1 VELMRPVIVPLDGSR
16 RAETAIPYAR
26 AIEAGAPLL
35 LVTTMW
41 GTDAVAPRD
50 YLLRSAAE
58 LADTEVDT
66 TVVYDDGPANAIL
79 LMARQHPGATIC
91 MAAHGRSG
99 LGEAVLGSVA
109 EAVVRDA
116 EHPVLLVGP
125 HVESDP
131 SSPSPVVIAV
141 DNPTTAA
148 AIAPPAAALASTR
161 ELEVWAIE
169 VVAPAP
175 VPFSTEVD
183 TMGWPEDGA
192 AAEAAL
198 AALARLG
205 FDAESEVLR
214 DVDPARGIVDFARK
228 LPASVVVVGTHA
240 RRGLARVALGSV
252 AMNVVHRAP
261 CPVLVLRT

>member
-1 VELMRPVIVPLDGSR
+1 MRPVIVPLDGSP
-16 RAETAIPYAR
+16 RAEAAIPYAR
-26 AIEAGAPLL
+26 ELGAGAPLL

-50 YLLRSAAE
+50 YLLRWAAK
-58 LADTEVDT
+58 LADTEVET
-66 TVVYDDGPANAIL
+66 TVVYDDGPPDAIL

-109 EAVVRDA
+109 EAVVRGA

-125 HVESDP
+125 HVDSDP
-131 SSPSPVVIAV
+131 SSTSPALMAV
-141 DNPTTAA
+141 DSPATAG
-148 AIAPPAAALASTR
+148 AIAPAAAALASMR
-161 ELEVWAIE
+161 AVGLWVVE

-183 TMGWPEDGA
+183 TMGWPEDGT

-198 AALARLG
+198 AALAPLG
-205 FDAESEVLR
+205 LDAESAVLR

-228 LPASVVVVGTHA
+228 LPASVVVMGTHA
-240 RRGLARVALGSV
+240 RHGLARVALGSV

-261 CPVLVLRT
+261 CPVLVVRP